1 MLMTSLPSFSATP
14 FPPYDTLSKTPIFIS
29 PNYQPT
35 IKNEE
40 PSVASTRTPFEK
52 LTAIHPNRRITLET
66 GPTPV
71 SMRLM
76 DLFVPLGFGQRALVV
91 APPQAGKTT
100 ILRQI
105 ATAIQKNHPQA
116 SLFLCLVDER
126 PEEVTEWRMEVQGP
140 NVKLYASSFDQE
152 SARHGRIVEQALL
165 DAKRQAEQGKDVIIL
180 LDSLT
185 RLARAHNMNSDMWER
200 PRGQRG
206 QHGNYGGGRT
216 LSGGIDARALE
227 VGRRVFG
234 AARALEEGSSLTII
248 ASCLV
253 ETGSRLDEVVYEE
266 FKGTGNLEIRL
277 SRELADRRIF
287 PAIDVA
293 ASSTRQEERLLTP
306 PELRTMSILRRKLAD
321 LPRREI
327 TEQVIHLFEKTPSNA
342 QLIEAITKQ
351 D

>member
-1 MLMTSLPSFSATP
+1 VAATP
-14 FPPYDTLSKTPIFIS
+14 
-29 PNYQPT
+29 
-35 IKNEE
+35 
-40 PSVASTRTPFEK
+40 TPFDK
-52 LTAIHPNRRITLET
+52 LTAIHPNRRITMET
-66 GPTPV
+66 GPTPIV
-71 SMRLM
+71 TRLM

-105 ATAIQKNHPQA
+105 AAAVLKNYPDA

-140 NVKLYASSFDQE
+140 NVKLYASSFDQQA
-152 SARHGRIVEQALL
+152 ARHGRIVEQALN
-165 DAKRQAEQGKDVIIL
+165 DAKRQVEQGKDVIML

-185 RLARAHNMNSDMWER
+185 RLARAHNMSNEMWD
-200 PRGQRG
+200 RGRNQRG
-206 QHGNYGGGRT
+206 GYGSRT

-234 AARALEEGSSLTII
+234 AARTLEEGGSLTIV

-287 PAIDVA
+287 PAIDLA
-293 ASSTRQEERLLTP
+293 SSSTRQEERLLSPT
-306 PELRTMSILRRKLAD
+306 ELRIMASLRRKLAE
-321 LPRREI
+321 LPRREV
-327 TEQVIHLFEKTPSNA
+327 TEQVLRLFEKTSSNA
-342 QLIEAITKQ
+342 KLLEALTKQ
-351 D
+351 I

>member
-1 MLMTSLPSFSATP
+1 LTAAR
-14 FPPYDTLSKTPIFIS
+14 I
-29 PNYQPT
+29 
-35 IKNEE
+35 
-40 PSVASTRTPFEK
+40 PFEK
-52 LTAIHPNRRITLET
+52 LTPIHPNRRITLET
-66 GPTPV
+66 GREPV
-71 SMRLM
+71 ATRRV

-91 APPQAGKTT
+91 SPPKAGKTT

-105 ATAIQKNHPQA
+105 AAAVLANFPDA

-140 NVKLYASSFDQE
+140 TVKLYASSFDQQL
-152 SARHGRIVEQALL
+152 ARHGRIVEQALS
-165 DAKRQAEQGKDVIIL
+165 DAKRLVEQGKDVVIL

-185 RLARAHNMNSDMWER
+185 RLARAHNLSSDMWSG
-200 PRGQRG
+200 PRNQRG
-206 QHGNYGGGRT
+206 GYGSRT

-234 AARALEEGSSLTII
+234 AARTLEEGGSLTIV

-277 SRELADRRIF
+277 SRELADRRVF
-287 PAIDVA
+287 PAIDLA
-293 ASSTRQEERLLTP
+293 ASSTRQEERLLSSS
-306 PELRTMSILRRKLAD
+306 ELRAMAILRRKLAD

-327 TEQVIHLFEKTPSNA
+327 TEQVLRLLEKTGSNA
-342 QLIEAITKQ
+342 QLVEAVFKQ
-351 D
+351 E

>member
-1 MLMTSLPSFSATP
+1 
-14 FPPYDTLSKTPIFIS
+14 
-29 PNYQPT
+29 
-35 IKNEE
+35 
-40 PSVASTRTPFEK
+40 VASTRTPFEK
-52 LTAIHPNRRITLET
+52 LTAIHPNRRIILET

-91 APPQAGKTT
+91 APPKAGKTT

-105 ATAIQKNHPQA
+105 AAAIQKNHPET

-126 PEEVTEWRMEVQGP
+126 PEEVTEWRAEVQGP

-165 DAKRQAEQGKDVIIL
+165 DAKRQAEQGKDVVIL

-306 PELRTMSILRRKLAD
+306 LELRTMAILRRKLAD

-342 QLIEAITKQ
+342 RLIEAVTTQ
-351 D
+351 G

>member
-1 MLMTSLPSFSATP
+1 MIHYPKHLFAKLPS
-14 FPPYDTLSKTPIFIS
+14 IM
-29 PNYQPT
+29 
-35 IKNEE
+35 NEE
-40 PSVASTRTPFEK
+40 LLVASTRTPFEK

-66 GPTPV
+66 GPAPV

-105 ATAIQKNHPQA
+105 AAAIQKNHPQA

-152 SARHGRIVEQALL
+152 SARHGRIVEQALA
-165 DAKRQAEQGKDVIIL
+165 DAKRQAEQGKDVVIL

-185 RLARAHNMNSDMWER
+185 RLARAHNMNSDLWDR
-200 PRGQRG
+200 PRGQR
-206 QHGNYGGGRT
+206 GNYGGGRT

-234 AARALEEGSSLTII
+234 AARALEEGGSLTII

-306 PELRTMSILRRKLAD
+306 PELRTMAILRRKMAD

-327 TEQVIHLFEKTPSNA
+327 TEQVIHLFEKTTSNA
-342 QLIEAITKQ
+342 QLIEAVTKQ
-351 D
+351 S

>member
-1 MLMTSLPSFSATP
+1 MAATP
-14 FPPYDTLSKTPIFIS
+14 
-29 PNYQPT
+29 N
-35 IKNEE
+35 
-40 PSVASTRTPFEK
+40 PFDK
-52 LTAIHPNRRITLET
+52 LTAIHPQRRITMET
-66 GPTPV
+66 GPTPIV
-71 SMRLM
+71 TRLM

-105 ATAIQKNHPQA
+105 AAAVLKNYPDA

-140 NVKLYASSFDQE
+140 NVKLYASSCDQQA
-152 SARHGRIVEQALL
+152 ARHGRIVEQALN
-165 DAKRQAEQGKDVIIL
+165 DAKRQVERGKDVIIL

-185 RLARAHNMNSDMWER
+185 RLARAHNMSNEMWD
-200 PRGQRG
+200 RGRNQRG
-206 QHGNYGGGRT
+206 GYGSRT

-234 AARALEEGSSLTII
+234 AARALEEGGSLTIV

-287 PAIDVA
+287 PAIDLA
-293 ASSTRQEERLLTP
+293 SSSTRQEERLLSPT
-306 PELRTMSILRRKLAD
+306 ELRIMASLRRKLAE
-321 LPRREI
+321 LPRREV
-327 TEQVIHLFEKTPSNA
+327 TEQVLRLFEKTSSNA
-342 QLIEAITKQ
+342 KLLEALTKQ
-351 D
+351 I